1 MSSESTLNSGESG
14 VELGISR
21 IRKICYNEAA
31 RRRSSSL
38 GSIAS
43 AASVEAAIH
52 AGALR
57 LRDPSSASDALYYD
71 AAPEPGQLTFTAT
84 DGLRPPL
91 SFIR

>member
-1 MSSESTLNSGESG
+1 MSSKSTLNIGECD
-14 VELGISR
+14 VEFGITGTR
-21 IRKICYNEAA
+21 NFCYNEAA

-43 AASVEAAIH
+43 AASVEAAIL

-71 AAPEPGQLTFTAT
+71 AAPEPGQLTFTAA